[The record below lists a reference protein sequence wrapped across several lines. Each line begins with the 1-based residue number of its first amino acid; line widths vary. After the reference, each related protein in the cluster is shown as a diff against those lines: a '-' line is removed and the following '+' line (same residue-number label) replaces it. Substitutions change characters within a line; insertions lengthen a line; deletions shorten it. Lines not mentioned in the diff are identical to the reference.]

1 MFSKKFR
8 HERCKGTAKV
18 PIINLSIK
26 VFGSTKTNLEKLYDV
41 QLKIQSCSSSNFE
54 ILEAIVAPTICS
66 PLSGQFIELAKNQY
80 THLNNI
86 QLSDC
91 NVNNSNSQIGVLIGA
106 DHYGDFM
113 TGEVKRGSKGP
124 VAIKT
129 ILGWVLNGT
138 FKSCKALVKHPLNF
152 AVHMS

>member
-1 MFSKKFR
+1 M
-8 HERCKGTAKV
+8 
-18 PIINLSIK
+18 
-26 VFGSTKTNLEKLYDV
+26 
-41 QLKIQSCSSSNFE
+41 
-54 ILEAIVAPTICS
+54 PTICS
-66 PLSGQFIELAKNQY
+66 PLSGQFTELAKNQY

-91 NVNNSNSQIGVLIGA
+91 NVNNSDSQIDVLIRA
-106 DHYGDFM
+106 DHYWDFM

-138 FKSCKALVKHPLNF
+138 FQSQSSSQTSVILFNSL
-152 AVHMS
+152 S